1 MAYGGCVVGSVCF
14 LHVLFTV
21 VLALHNV
28 DQHQLNPS
36 IYSYDFQDLD
46 GSYFQNQDLSK
57 SLYHLSKRSAALPP
71 PKKASSADEKK
82 YPGKSLSENFDVHV
96 KTVASILKNST
107 QLSTS
112 TVNSTTLN
120 LSTVQTNSA
129 NDKYNLTVT
138 ESPANASSVSVLNV
152 TSSTTFN
159 TTSTA
164 SSSAFPDVLPTKP
177 SNITNTTID
186 HHVYYNSTLFSDEGQ
201 AMAFWVNFD
210 ELPQDKYVVHQMLS
224 DSHRRAA
231 TVTLS
236 FDFPFYGHPL
246 RNITIATG
254 GFVYMGDY
262 MHSWL
267 AATQYI
273 APLMANFDTSLSN
286 NSMVRY
292 FDNGTAFVIEWH
304 QVTLQD
310 EKKGGNFTFQAT
322 LLKNGN
328 IIFVYD
334 SIPISVTEIEDE
346 AHPVKVGLSDAYVI
360 DRIIYFIR
368 RKTIYEY
375 HRIDMKKEEISN
387 RTAIYFT
394 ALTTCLS
401 YHDCHSCMNA
411 EVGLNCVWCE
421 SAKRCS
427 DGLDRLRQDWLQSK
441 CDVEKSAVNCSAIP
455 PDSKPFVQ
463 QLTVPPFSPFTFLI
477 DPDKFDNLETTPVSH
492 VPVKPGST
500 GGEGAS
506 SSARVFQETSSMGV
520 GSVVAILMILA
531 ILMGGMLWVGYAYR
545 NPHTSSGQLLI
556 RYRPSQWRFRSGEAR
571 YTAASVHM

>member
-1 MAYGGCVVGSVCF
+1 MAYGGSVVRPVCF
-14 LHVLFTV
+14 LHMLFTV

-28 DQHQLNPS
+28 DQRQLNPS

-96 KTVASILKNST
+96 KTVATILKNST

-112 TVNSTTLN
+112 TVNSTTVD

-152 TSSTTFN
+152 TSSTTSS
-159 TTSTA
+159 TTSTP

-177 SNITNTTID
+177 SSITNTTID

-246 RNITIATG
+246 WNITIATG

-286 NSMVRY
+286 DSMVRY

-375 HRIDMKKEEISN
+375 HRIDMKKEEIGN

-411 EVGLNCVWCE
+411 DVGLNCVWCE

-463 QLTVPPFSPFTFLI
+463 QLTVPPFNPFTFLI

-492 VPVKPGST
+492 LSVKPGST